1 MATRRDFLKSASML
15 TLGTLAACNANGGA
29 TAAANQPA
37 APGSKYIGLQTYT
50 LGGELYND
58 TANVIKKLAEGGYTG
73 FELAGYNPQARGF
86 RSFGQDAATISAA
99 DFKKMCD
106 DAGIKI
112 ISSHLTPNNLER
124 GAKYDAS
131 TKDTILEYW
140 KTVIE
145 DHKTFGVEAIVQPS
159 LPTIQNKEDALN
171 VCEVFNA
178 VGELLG
184 QNGIKFGYHNH
195 SNEFNKVIPGGEA
208 ATPYYQRGF
217 RRPGD
222 DTPEPE
228 TIEKIFIE
236 NTDPSKVFFELD
248 CYWTV
253 MGQQDPLVWLK
264 QYPNRIQYLHV
275 KDFVVIGA
283 SGAMNW
289 ENIFTQHY
297 ANGNKY
303 WFVEIEGTNSGHQV
317 EYALESAKYLLG
329 HDFV

>member
-58 TANVIKKLAEGGYTG
+58 TANVIKKLAEGGYTN

-112 ISSHLTPNNLER
+112 TCSHLTPNNLER

-159 LPTIQNKEDALN
+159 LPSINNKEDALN

-184 QNGIKFGYHNH
+184 QNGIQFGYHNH

-208 ATPYYQRGF
+208 VTPYYQRGF
-217 RRPGD
+217 ARPG
-222 DTPEPE
+222 EPAPK
-228 TIEKIFIE
+228 TLI
-236 NTDPSKVFFELD
+236 
-248 CYWTV
+248 
-253 MGQQDPLVWLK
+253 
-264 QYPNRIQYLHV
+264 
-275 KDFVVIGA
+275 
-283 SGAMNW
+283 
-289 ENIFTQHY
+289 
-297 ANGNKY
+297 
-303 WFVEIEGTNSGHQV
+303 
-317 EYALESAKYLLG
+317 LLRYSLRWIATG
-329 HDFV
+329 L

>member
-1 MATRRDFLKSASML
+1 MANRRDFLKGASLL

-29 TAAANQPA
+29 AAKQPA

-86 RSFGQDAATISAA
+86 RSFGQDAATIPAG

-106 DAGIKI
+106 DAGITI
-112 ISSHLTPNNLER
+112 VSSHLTPNNLER

-159 LPTIQNKEDALN
+159 LPSINNKEDALN

-208 ATPYYQRGF
+208 VTPYYQRGF
-217 RRPGD
+217 RRPDD

-228 TIEKIFIE
+228 TIEKVFIE
-236 NTDPSKVFFELD
+236 NTDPSKVFFEMD

-253 MGQQDPLVWLK
+253 MGQQDPVAWMK
-264 QYPNRIQYLHV
+264 QYPSRIKMLHV
-275 KDFVVIGA
+275 KDFVVIGD

-297 ANGNKY
+297 ANDNKY
-303 WFVEIEGTNSGHQV
+303 WFVEIEGTNSGHQL
-317 EYALESAKYLLG
+317 EYALESAKYLLA
-329 HDFV
+329 HDFA

>member
-1 MATRRDFLKSASML
+1 MATRRDFLKSASLM
-15 TLGTLAACNANGGA
+15 TLGTLAACNANGG
-29 TAAANQPA
+29 AAANQPA

-58 TANVIKKLAEGGYTG
+58 TANVIKKLAEGGYTN

-86 RSFGQDAATISAA
+86 RGYGQDAATISAA

-106 DAGIKI
+106 DAGIAI
-112 ISSHLTPNNLER
+112 TCSHLTANTLER
-124 GAKYDAS
+124 GEKYTPE
-131 TKDTILEYW
+131 TKDKILEYW
-140 KTVIE
+140 KTVVE

-171 VCEVFNA
+171 VCDVFNA
-178 VGELLG
+178 IGEFLG

-195 SNEFNKVIPGGEA
+195 SNEFNRVIPGGEA

-317 EYALESAKYLLG
+317 EYALESAKYLLSR
-329 HDFV
+329 DFV